1 MNSIEIDEEIVN
13 EDKLR
18 LLKILADKD
27 SKDSVTVDILPTE
40 LESLKKS
47 MLLGQMIEQM
57 IQSWTLGIKEREEQ
71 IRIGSIKVYRDS
83 NRRLHLDFMARF

>member
-13 EDKLR
+13 ENKLR